1 MPGTDSHA
9 PQGWVCAEG
18 GVVTSIRKRTS
29 GLVAISVAALIAL
42 GGIVLFV
49 VVRAAL
55 TAQFDDGLST
65 RATALKAM
73 TRFDGTKVEIDVAGE
88 VLPRYKPGAD
98 AEYFLAWVDG
108 PDGWKEL
115 ARSQSLRS
123 PAMSE
128 WMGLKRATEPL
139 DYVLPDGRVGRY
151 TMVEFVPSTERDEEH
166 PNAVVGVAPGVRLMV
181 AQSRAALDRVLWTVG
196 MAIGVVGIGLVV
208 VSILA
213 TRWAVARGTRPLES
227 LSACVATIGPET
239 LDRRLSR
246 DELPAELVPVAD
258 RVNELLARLEEA
270 FAREKRFTSAASHEL
285 RTPIAELKILLEVG
299 LTRERTPERWE
310 QTARDG
316 LGVLDRAQRLTEGLL
331 RVSRAEFTRRMES
344 ERVTVDLTAVLRQEV
359 ARGLAAA
366 GRDATLVVVD
376 ATTSLHVRADP
387 TLLGCVIGNLID
399 NALRHGELD
408 ADHPVRCVARS
419 DDGGATLVVAN
430 RAPMLTE
437 EDVGHLFE
445 PFWRKDAARE
455 ASGGFGLGLV
465 VSRELAASMGASLA
479 AVLDTGQTI
488 RMTLSISGACDAGL
502 P

>member
-1 MPGTDSHA
+1 M
-9 PQGWVCAEG
+9 
-18 GVVTSIRKRTS
+18 TSIRKRTS
-29 GLVAISVAALIAL
+29 LLVAFSVAMLLAL
-42 GGIVLFV
+42 GGVLLFL

-55 TAQFDDGLST
+55 TRQFDDGLST
-65 RATALKAM
+65 RAAALQAL
-73 TRFDGTKVEIDVAGE
+73 TRFDGTKVEMDVSGD

-115 ARSQSLRS
+115 ARSESLRI

-139 DYVLPDGRVGRY
+139 DCVLPDGRVGRY
-151 TMVEFVPSTERDEEH
+151 TMVEFVPITERDEEH
-166 PNAVVGVAPGVRLMV
+166 PNAVVGVAPYVRLIV
-181 AQSRAALDRVLWTVG
+181 AQARVSLDRVLWTVG
-196 MAIGVVGIGLVV
+196 LSIGIVGIGLVV
-208 VSILA
+208 ASILA
-213 TRWAVARGTRPLES
+213 TRWAVARGTSQLET
-227 LSACVATIGPET
+227 LSARVATIGPET
-239 LDRRLSR
+239 LDRRLAC
-246 DELPAELVPVAD
+246 DDLPTELVPVAG
-258 RVNELLARLEEA
+258 RINELLARLEEA

-285 RTPIAELKILLEVG
+285 RTPIAELRMLLEVG
-299 LTRERTPERWE
+299 LSRERTPERWE

-331 RVSRAEFTRRMES
+331 RVSRAEFTREMES
-344 ERVTVDLTAVLRQEV
+344 ERVPVDLIGVLRQEV

-376 ATTSLHVRADP
+376 APTSLHVRADP

-399 NALRHGELD
+399 NALRHGELG

-419 DDGGATLVVAN
+419 DDSGATLMVAN

-479 AVLDTGQTI
+479 AVLDTGQTL
-488 RMTLSISGACDAGL
+488 RMTLSISERV
-502 P
+502 